1 MTHDDRTHQP
11 LGHDRSAAAGLNLT
25 SWARRQAPH
34 LDEVSNSNPAATLRR
49 HNLVAVT
56 DDVEAARVVAL
67 DFERVAENDSDTT
80 MLVLGHPV
88 DRESKH
94 QADPEGVTSHA
105 ARRSLL
111 GGLPGAIVAAAI
123 IGLGVW
129 FVTDSAAATLAAA
142 IGGAIFGFAVTA
154 VWSYVIG
161 TGQSNAYQHGFIDP
175 DAADA
180 IIVALRVDDPALIDV
195 ARDAVAREDRVR
207 LFEVDAN
214 GQRVA

>member
-11 LGHDRSAAAGLNLT
+11 LGHDRSAAGLNLT

-67 DFERVAENDSDTT
+67 DFERVVENDSDTT

-111 GGLPGAIVAAAI
+111 GGVPGAIVGAAI

-129 FVTDSAAATLAAA
+129 FVTDSAAATAAAA

>member
-1 MTHDDRTHQP
+1 MTHDDR
-11 LGHDRSAAAGLNLT
+11 DRHRTEDDRPAASGLDLT

-34 LDEVSNSNPAATLRR
+34 LDEVSNSNPTATLRR
-49 HNLVAVT
+49 HNLLALT

-67 DFERVAENDSDTT
+67 DFERAAERDSDTT

-88 DRESKH
+88 DREAKH

-105 ARRSLL
+105 ARRTLL
-111 GGLPGAIVAAAI
+111 GGLPGAVVCAAI

-129 FVTDSAAATLAAA
+129 FVTDSAPATAGAV
-142 IGGAIFGFAVTA
+142 IGGAMFGFAVTA

-161 TGQSNAYQHGFIDP
+161 TGQSSAYQQGFIDP

-180 IIVALRVDDPALIDV
+180 IIVALHVDDPTVIDI
-195 ARDAVAREDRVR
+195 AHHATAHDDRIR
-207 LFEVDAN
+207 LYEVDAN
-214 GQRVA
+214 GQPVA

>member
-1 MTHDDRTHQP
+1 V
-11 LGHDRSAAAGLNLT
+11 AAGLNLT

-56 DDVEAARVVAL
+56 DDVQAARVVAL
-67 DFERVAENDSDTT
+67 DFERVAGSDSDTT

-105 ARRSLL
+105 ARRSVL
-111 GGLPGAIVAAAI
+111 GGLPGAIVGAAI

-129 FVTDSAAATLAAA
+129 FVTDSAVATVAAA

-180 IIVALRVDDPALIDV
+180 IIVALRVDDPTLIDV
-195 ARDAVAREDRVR
+195 ARDAVADDDRVR

>member
-1 MTHDDRTHQP
+1 MTHDGRTHQP
-11 LGHDRSAAAGLNLT
+11 LGHDRSAAGLNLT

-67 DFERVAENDSDTT
+67 DFERVVENDSDTT

-111 GGLPGAIVAAAI
+111 GGVPGAIVGAAI

-129 FVTDSAAATLAAA
+129 FVTDSAAATAAAA